1 MLKVAARALAT
12 PAALLLIVMSAAT
25 GIGMIFFWPM
35 SHQPVVSNRPAAT
48 PMQLLLSASGL
59 SADALCAAG
68 VGSEDVAGTLGHV
81 ATNLESLRGQRS
93 AAQDAFNTA
102 SMQLT
107 AIERR
112 VRAGAGTQE
121 DVASI
126 ATLRTQVATARAS
139 LEAAT
144 NAVVQALAVDATI
157 QSRLAALRDPRGDG
171 LPMEYRTTDKTEAQ
185 WVALRHAAASK
196 RIHTHLGEPVPQEVQ
211 EFLAT
216 VDADVNVVAARSR
229 LTNNGAA
236 VRTAW
241 DQAVRAE

>member
-1 MLKVAARALAT
+1 MSRPAARAIAT
-12 PAALLLIVMSAAT
+12 PVVLVLIVVSTAT
-25 GIGMIFFWPM
+25 GVGMLYFWPLTLR
-35 SHQPVVSNRPAAT
+35 QPGLTHPAAT

-81 ATNLESLRGQRS
+81 ATNLESMRGQRS

-107 AIERR
+107 TLERR
-112 VRAGAGTQE
+112 VRAGAGSQE
-121 DVASI
+121 NVASI
-126 ATLRTQVATARAS
+126 ATLKTQVATARAS

-196 RIHTHLGEPVPQEVQ
+196 RIHTRLGEPVPQGVQ

-241 DQAVRAE
+241 DQAVQAE